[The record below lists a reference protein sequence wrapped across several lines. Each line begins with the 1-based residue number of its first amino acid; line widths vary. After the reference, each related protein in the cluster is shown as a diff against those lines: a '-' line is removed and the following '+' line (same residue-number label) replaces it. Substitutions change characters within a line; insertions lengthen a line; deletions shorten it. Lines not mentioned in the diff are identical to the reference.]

1 MVLRDQLT
9 RTTKEKLVLMCRN
22 NGWKR
27 YSSLTK
33 PELVRFVFAHLNR
46 YHMAARTIQRYY
58 TSNKLNFR
66 RYSIVNDNDF
76 LTLELLDCKHLF
88 FIRNHDQHQV
98 FQFNPRS
105 LLEFFLTTGNFINP
119 FTRENITDNDLI
131 RLHRWYISL
140 HEAPALTYRV
150 GSSVYTMTQQTNI
163 LSVKRSVSINRREE
177 TQRGQTIMR
186 LNSQCDEIINS
197 IVELALF
204 TTTDGDVA
212 AQIVVTIFSFW
223 LPNYFEN
230 CFNWRLLHN
239 DAARNNLRQLINHMG
254 DIARNTIYGP
264 VNRNIAESVL
274 TICRANYFEM
284 FGPFV
289 A

>member
-1 MVLRDQLT
+1 MVLRDQLIK
-9 RTTKEKLVLMCRN
+9 TTKEKLVVMCRA

-27 YSSLTK
+27 YSGLTK

-46 YHMAARTIQRYY
+46 YHLAARTIQRYY
-58 TSNKLNFR
+58 THNKLNFR
-66 RYSIVNDNDF
+66 RYAIVNDSDF
-76 LTLELLDCKHLF
+76 LTLEPLDCKHVF
-88 FIRNHDQHQV
+88 FIRNHDKQQV

-140 HEAPALTYRV
+140 HEAPPLTYQI
-150 GSSVYTMTQQTNI
+150 GPTVYTLTQKTNI
-163 LSVKRSVSINRREE
+163 LIVKRSVNIDRREQ

-186 LNSQCDEIINS
+186 LNSQCHEIMNS

-212 AQIVVTIFSFW
+212 SQIIVTIFSFW
-223 LPNYFEN
+223 LPNYLEN
-230 CFNWRLLHN
+230 CYNLMLLQN
-239 DAARNNLRQLINHMG
+239 DIARNNLRQLIG
-254 DIARNTIYGP
+254 YLSEIARNDSCNP